1 MEHAARCQVA
11 IAQPTPRR
19 GCDVSGQRSDFGT
32 AEGDKKLPDLLVMH
46 VILMDILT
54 SHGGWLCVEREVVQ
68 MPALD
73 TCLTRSRGPSG
84 EPVVRLGV
92 ALLDDYLEFL
102 AGRCRPNTVLAA
114 AYDLRVFFTVVGKA
128 PSVVCAA
135 DVLGFITAQR
145 TGRVG
150 EHAVLQPLEADDG
163 SGGVSTSTV
172 ARRLSVIS
180 GFFAFLQVR
189 GDVGTNPVPR
199 GLPTRR
205 QRSRPGQ
212 GAPLTRRTRRLPKIL
227 TPLEVDALT
236 AALRTHRDR
245 AMVAAM
251 VLGGLRRCEVLGLRM
266 EDLRVAERRL
276 FIGEGKG
283 GHQRLVP
290 VSARVFVAVQA
301 YLEAERPPG
310 LSTDAVFVALKG
322 PARGRPLAVRGLDE
336 ILAGARRRA
345 GLSHGTCHELRHTC
359 LTRLREAG
367 MALEAVQAQAGHRS
381 IESTRACLHLTND
394 WLAGEYRRGAALID
408 SDTAAVAQM
417 LAAHDL
423 AVG

>member
-1 MEHAARCQVA
+1 M
-11 IAQPTPRR
+11 
-19 GCDVSGQRSDFGT
+19 
-32 AEGDKKLPDLLVMH
+32 LVMH

-114 AYDLRVFFTVVGKA
+114 AYDLRVFFAVVAKA
-128 PSVVCAA
+128 PSEVCAA

-150 EHAVLQPLEADDG
+150 GGSVVQSLDD
-163 SGGVSTSTV
+163 SVGVSTSTV

-189 GDVGTNPVPR
+189 GDVGMNAVPR

-205 QRSRPGQ
+205 QRSRPSQ
-212 GAPLTRRTRRLPKIL
+212 GVPLTRRTRRLPTIL

-266 EDLRVAERRL
+266 EDLRVGEHRV
-276 FIGEGKG
+276 FIANGKG

-290 VSARVFVAVQA
+290 VSARFFVAVQA

-322 PARGRPLAVRGLDE
+322 PARGKPLAVRGLDE

-345 GLSHGTCHELRHTC
+345 GLNHATCHELRHTC

-367 MALEAVQAQAGHRS
+367 MALEAVQAQAGHAS
-381 IESTRACLHLTND
+381 IESTRIYLHLADD
-394 WLAGEYRRGAALID
+394 WLASQYHKAAEVID
-408 SDTAAVAQM
+408 AQVF
-417 LAAHDL
+417 AAHP
-423 AVG
+423 VPTGTGGGR